1 MSKGKSWG
9 RVTQIINGSAPLGAG
24 LNITAVQKHTK
35 HTLFRVFEYWDFGV
49 QHCVS
54 NLVKEHSIHEKLF
67 GQTLIFLEL
76 MAQREL

>member
-1 MSKGKSWG
+1 M
-9 RVTQIINGSAPLGAG
+9 I
-24 LNITAVQKHTK
+24 QKHIK
-35 HTLFRVFEYWDFGV
+35 RTLFALFVCCDSGV
-49 QHCVS
+49 EHCGY